1 MSTDDTIPPDLDYL
15 FLKRIGP
22 ICDAFEAEIR
32 RGAAPAIE
40 DFLAT
45 GTDSDRSALLLELLK
60 LDREYRVASGNL
72 LTFADYFARF
82 PNDENC
88 LRSVLMEAETIT
100 TDSVNPS
107 IPMNFSQDLPKRL
120 GQYELLEVLGQG
132 GMGVVYRALQ
142 YSGKIPMREV
152 ALKLVRTDQWFGV
165 ESTQSSVLQARFRE
179 ETRFAALLK
188 HANIVRVY
196 DVGQIDGLDYFS
208 MELIDGTDLSSVVKR
223 QLLSYIKIAETLV
236 SVAQAISFAHAKGI
250 VHRDLKPSNIL
261 LDSQLKPYIADFGL
275 AKSTSSNSDLTQTGQ
290 VLGTAGY
297 MAPEQAAG
305 DYKNVGF
312 FADIYGLG
320 GLLYFC
326 LTGQAPFVSENVL
339 DALVQVLESEPVPPR
354 SRNTQIPRSLDLICM
369 RCLEKKPEDR
379 YANAREVAEDLERF
393 LIGLPTHAKAPTISD
408 RLRRFGRRSPVI
420 SSHLGALGLAL
431 MIGQLQFVMS
441 ADRDL
446 NYHIQISSIM
456 LAWIAISVLCGFFSR
471 SKRIEAMVATFWLCA
486 DSLFLTI
493 LISMLSDPTH
503 PPGAILIGYPMV
515 VVGGGMFFRARM
527 VVLVTIVTMLSY
539 LVLLVLEPYM
549 LSNLFQHAIFLVLL
563 ACMGICS
570 LHQVRR
576 YRMLSNYIESRRE
589 HSLKSPLASN
599 FRELPSGARTSIL

>member
-1 MSTDDTIPPDLDYL
+1 MPNDDTILPDLDYHVL
-15 FLKRIGP
+15 QRIGP

-32 RGAAPAIE
+32 RGAEPVIE
-40 DFLAT
+40 DFLVT
-45 GTDSDRSALLLELLK
+45 SIESDRSTLLLELLK
-60 LDREYRVASGNL
+60 LDHEYRIASGNPL
-72 LTFADYFARF
+72 PFANYFARF

-88 LRSVLMEAETIT
+88 LRCVLMEAETIAAN
-100 TDSVNPS
+100 SVVPS
-107 IPMNFSQDLPKRL
+107 MPKNFSRDLPKRL

-132 GMGVVYRALQ
+132 GMGVVYRARQ
-142 YSGKIPMREV
+142 YAGETPIREV

-165 ESTQSSVLQARFRE
+165 ESTQSSVLLARFRE
-179 ETRFAALLK
+179 ETRFAAQLK
-188 HANIVRVY
+188 HDNIVRVY

-208 MELIDGTDLSSVVKR
+208 MELIDGTDLSSVIKL
-223 QLLSYIKIAETLV
+223 QQLSYFKIAETLV

-275 AKSTSSNSDLTQTGQ
+275 AKSTSGNSDLTQTGQ

-305 DYKNVGF
+305 DYKNVGV

-326 LTGQAPFVSENVL
+326 LTGQAPFISENIL
-339 DALVQVLESEPVPPR
+339 DALVQVLESEPIPPR
-354 SRNTQIPRSLDLICM
+354 ALKPQIPRSLELICM

-379 YANAREVAEDLERF
+379 YANAEEVAEDLERF
-393 LIGLPTHAKAPTISD
+393 LNGLPTHAKPPTFID
-408 RLRRFGRRSPVI
+408 RLRRIGRRSPVL
-420 SSHLGALGLAL
+420 SSHLGALGLAFI
-431 MIGQLQFVMS
+431 IGQLQFAMS
-441 ADRDL
+441 ASRGDL
-446 NYHIQISSIM
+446 NYHFQISAIT
-456 LAWIAISVLCGFFSR
+456 LAWIAISIMCGFFGR
-471 SKRIEAMVATFWLCA
+471 SKRFEAFETMVATFWLCA
-486 DSLFLTI
+486 DSVFLTV
-493 LISMLSDPTH
+493 LISMISDPIN

-539 LVLLVLEPYM
+539 LALLVLEPYM
-549 LSNLFQHAIFLVLL
+549 LNNPFQHTIFFVLL
-563 ACMGICS
+563 ACIGICS

-576 YRMLSNYIESRRE
+576 FRMLSNYIESRRE
-589 HSLKSPLASN
+589 HSL
-599 FRELPSGARTSIL
+599 

>member
-1 MSTDDTIPPDLDYL
+1 MPNDDTIQPDLDYHV
-15 FLKRIGP
+15 LKRIGP

-32 RGAAPAIE
+32 RGAVPIIQ
-40 DFLAT
+40 DFLAK
-45 GTDSDRSALLLELLK
+45 GTESDRSALLCELLK
-60 LDREYRVASGNL
+60 LDREYRVASGKQL
-72 LTFADYFARF
+72 PFADYFARF
-82 PNDENC
+82 PSDENC
-88 LRSVLMEAETIT
+88 LRSVLMEAETIVAEYVVPSRPT
-100 TDSVNPS
+100 SVGR
-107 IPMNFSQDLPKRL
+107 DLPKRL

-132 GMGVVYRALQ
+132 GMGVVYRAVQ
-142 YSGKIPMREV
+142 YAGETPIREV

-165 ESTQSSVLQARFRE
+165 ENTQSSVLLARFRE
-179 ETRFAALLK
+179 ETRFAAQLQ
-188 HANIVRVY
+188 HDNIVRVY

-208 MELIDGTDLSSVVKR
+208 MELIDGADLSSVLKS
-223 QLLSYIKIAETLV
+223 QQLSYFKIAETLV
-236 SVAQAISFAHAKGI
+236 SVAQAISFAHTKGI

-261 LDSQLKPYIADFGL
+261 LDSQFKPYIADFGL

-305 DYKNVGF
+305 DYKNVGV

-326 LTGQAPFVSENVL
+326 LTGKAPFVSENVL

-354 SRNTQIPRSLDLICM
+354 TLNPQIPRSLELICM

-379 YANAREVAEDLERF
+379 YANATEVAEDLERF
-393 LIGLPTHAKAPTISD
+393 LNGLPTHARPPTLVD
-408 RLRRFGRRSPVI
+408 RLRRIGRRSPVL

-431 MIGQLQFVMS
+431 LIGQLQFAMS
-441 ADRDL
+441 ASEEL
-446 NYHIQISSIM
+446 NLHIQVSSIT
-456 LAWIAISVLCGFFSR
+456 LAWIAISVLFGFFAR
-471 SKRIEAMVATFWLCA
+471 SKRFEAMVATFWLCA
-486 DSLFLTI
+486 DSLFLTV
-493 LISMLSDPTH
+493 LISMLFNPIH

-539 LVLLVLEPYM
+539 LALLVLESYM
-549 LSNLFQHAIFLVLL
+549 LNNLFQHAIFLVLL
-563 ACMGICS
+563 ACIGICS

-576 YRMLSNYIESRRE
+576 FRMLSNYIESRRE
-589 HSLKSPLASN
+589 HSL
-599 FRELPSGARTSIL
+599 